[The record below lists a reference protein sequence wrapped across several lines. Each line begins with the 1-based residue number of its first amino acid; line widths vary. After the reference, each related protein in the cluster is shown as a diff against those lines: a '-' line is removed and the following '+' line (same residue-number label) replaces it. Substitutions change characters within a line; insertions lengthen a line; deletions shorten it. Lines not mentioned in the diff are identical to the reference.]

1 MRHLPIRQLAVA
13 AVAVGVLGF
22 AAPAFASQPAAG
34 SVGNADGKTPAGQT
48 LNDRNHGYGCDD
60 NQGAGKG
67 NPAFGFCTRDEVL
80 YIES

>member
-1 MRHLPIRQLAVA
+1 MRHLPIRRLAVA
-13 AVAVGVLGF
+13 AVAFGVLGS

-48 LNDRNHGYGCDD
+48 SNDRNHGYGCDE

-67 NPAFGFCTRDEVL
+67 NPAHSPCSTQEYL
-80 YIES
+80 AS